1 MKHITFYLD
10 FVSPYAWL
18 AYERLPDALEGL
30 SYSVSYKPVLL
41 GALLQQHANPGPA
54 GIAPKRDW
62 TYRHVTWLGHA
73 QGTALQMPARHPFN
87 PLPLLRQALA
97 CSDDGCINRFVAG
110 ALLRHVWQGGHDALE
125 GLSYSVSYKPVLL
138 GALLQQHANPGPAGI
153 APKRDWT
160 YRHVTWLGHAQG
172 TPLQMPARHPFNPLP
187 LLRQALACSDDG
199 CINRF
204 VAGALLRHV
213 WQGGHDAL
221 DAERLRVLAE
231 QLSEQVRP
239 GQDMHSDGPKAL
251 LRANTEAAQAAGVFG
266 VPAFEVDGKLFWG
279 LDGLPMLRAY
289 LDGDAWFDG
298 PQWDAVTQVPSGLA
312 PAAKG

>member
-18 AYERLPDALEGL
+18 AYERLP
-30 SYSVSYKPVLL
+30 
-41 GALLQQHANPGPA
+41 
-54 GIAPKRDW
+54 
-62 TYRHVTWLGHA
+62 
-73 QGTALQMPARHPFN
+73 
-87 PLPLLRQALA
+87 
-97 CSDDGCINRFVAG
+97 
-110 ALLRHVWQGGHDALE
+110 DALE

-213 WQGGHDAL
+213 WQGGQDAL

-231 QLSEQVRP
+231 QLSEQIRP
-239 GQDMHSDGPKAL
+239 GQDMHSEAPKAL
-251 LRANTEAAQAAGVFG
+251 LRANTEAATARGVFG
-266 VPAFEVDGKLFWG
+266 VPALEVDGKVFWG
-279 LDGLPMLRAY
+279 YDSLPMLRAY
-289 LDGDAWFDG
+289 LEGDAWFG
-298 PQWDAVTQVPSGLA
+298 QGWESAASVAQGL
-312 PAAKG
+312 PV

>member
-18 AYERLPDALEGL
+18 AYERLP
-30 SYSVSYKPVLL
+30 
-41 GALLQQHANPGPA
+41 
-54 GIAPKRDW
+54 
-62 TYRHVTWLGHA
+62 
-73 QGTALQMPARHPFN
+73 
-87 PLPLLRQALA
+87 
-97 CSDDGCINRFVAG
+97 
-110 ALLRHVWQGGHDALE
+110 DALE

-221 DAERLRVLAE
+221 DAERLRVLAG
-231 QLSEQVRP
+231 QLSEQIRP
-239 GQDMHSDGPKAL
+239 GQDMHSEAPKAL

-266 VPAFEVDGKLFWG
+266 VPAFDVDGKLFWG

-289 LDGDAWFDG
+289 LAGDAWFDG
-298 PQWDAVTQVPSGLA
+298 PQWDAVALVPSGLA
-312 PAAKG
+312 PSAKG